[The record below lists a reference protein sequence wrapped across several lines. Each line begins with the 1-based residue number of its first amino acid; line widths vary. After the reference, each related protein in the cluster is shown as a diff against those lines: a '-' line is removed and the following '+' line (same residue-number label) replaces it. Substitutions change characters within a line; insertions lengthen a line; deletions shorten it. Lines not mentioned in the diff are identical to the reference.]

1 MKTRILQFLAAENI
15 TQSEFAKRI
24 GVSGPNVTHIISGR
38 NKPSYD
44 FIVNF
49 CKHYPALNPDWLI
62 MGTGKMY
69 KESKEVEPHDSIFG
83 QESTPE
89 NVPTDVEAENI
100 ELCDEINTED
110 NIAQSPINQRK
121 AIRVTVFYSDGTFQD
136 L

>member
-69 KESKEVEPHDSIFG
+69 KES
-83 QESTPE
+83 TPE